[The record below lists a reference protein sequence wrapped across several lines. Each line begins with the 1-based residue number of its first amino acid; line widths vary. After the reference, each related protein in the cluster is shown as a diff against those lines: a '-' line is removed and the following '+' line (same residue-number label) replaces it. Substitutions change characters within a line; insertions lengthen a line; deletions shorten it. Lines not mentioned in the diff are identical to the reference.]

1 MIRTQILL
9 TEEQAIALRE
19 LAAEE
24 GRSMAE
30 LIRQSVDVMLQSR
43 ATIGREERMCRAL
56 SVIGQ
61 FEGGALDLAREHD
74 RYLEEAYGA

>member
-24 GRSMAE
+24 GQSMAE
-30 LIRQSVDVMLQSR
+30 LIRQSVDAMLHSR
-43 ATIGREERMCRAL
+43 AIIGREERMRRAL
-56 SVIGQ
+56 NVVGQ
-61 FEGGALDLAREHD
+61 FESGVPDLAREHD